1 MRAKRAHEK
10 RLKRFSHSGWRRTLT
25 ISFPDQSGGLE
36 VPLLRGAKAKGWT
49 TYGLPPSLKN
59 IPLEYF
65 LRYARKSRTAAHLEH
80 ARLRRILR
88 RALVPLGTRFP
99 LSSGLLCPAD
109 RVGMYELRTAGAN
122 CPALPVVLGLRCEC
136 ELYGTAANQVKVLC
150 GQGAQRG
157 SMTCFYGAYLRA
169 LVFLLLYYPEFSH
182 RMGISTRLNHT
193 FPICASNYLPGR
205 LQLPYRFRK
214 CPCGAFSG
222 NLVDYKNIPV
232 EYFSARLWLALPTKS
247 ENLCSV

>member
-1 MRAKRAHEK
+1 MGK
-10 RLKRFSHSGWRRTLT
+10 
-25 ISFPDQSGGLE
+25 
-36 VPLLRGAKAKGWT
+36 
-49 TYGLPPSLKN
+49 
-59 IPLEYF
+59 
-65 LRYARKSRTAAHLEH
+65 
-80 ARLRRILR
+80 
-88 RALVPLGTRFP
+88 
-99 LSSGLLCPAD
+99 C
-109 RVGMYELRTAGAN
+109 ELRTAGTC

-136 ELYGTAANQVKVLC
+136 ELYGTVASQVKTLC
-150 GQGAQRG
+150 GQGASRG
-157 SMTCFYGAYLRA
+157 SMTCFYGADLRA
-169 LVFLLLYYPEFSH
+169 LASVLLYHPEFSH